1 MRSPDGPI
9 SLHYEEVGSGPP
21 VVLIHGLAD
30 DHRLWRYQVPTL
42 ATRFRT
48 IAIDI
53 RGHGSSPKPPGPYS
67 VPLFAADVVAL
78 LDQLGIERASFIG
91 LSMGGGISQTLAL
104 QHAERVQSIALVS
117 TSSTFPQTTRD
128 RFHSRAATAEGEG
141 MEPIVESLI
150 ERWFSAR
157 SRAEHPDE
165 VELTRATVLANDPFA
180 FAAAARANA
189 QRDWTDALDTIRCPV
204 LFIGGADDPGDA
216 RRSATTF
223 AEHLPQLEAHILEN
237 ASHLLPVEQPAITN
251 DLLLRFLSSSG
262 G

>member
-1 MRSPDGPI
+1 MRPLGDPT
-9 SLHYEEVGSGPP
+9 SLFYEEVGEGPP

-30 DHRLWRYQVPTL
+30 DHRLWRHQVPAL

-48 IAIDI
+48 VAIDI

-67 VPLFAADVVAL
+67 VPLFATDVVAL

-104 QHAERVQSIALVS
+104 RHAERVQAIALLS
-117 TSSTFPQTTRD
+117 TSSSFPQKTRD
-128 RFHSRAATAEGEG
+128 RFHSRAATAEREG
-141 MEPIVESLI
+141 MGPIVASMI
-150 ERWFSAR
+150 ERWFTPHF
-157 SRAEHPDE
+157 RAEHPDE

-189 QRDWTDALDTIRCPV
+189 ERDWTNALDAIRCPV
-204 LFIGGADDPGDA
+204 LFIGGAEDPGDA
-216 RRSATTF
+216 RHSAATF
-223 AEHLPQLEAHILEN
+223 AEHLPQLEAHIIDN
-237 ASHLLPVEQPAITN
+237 ASHLLPVERPLITN
-251 DLLLRFLSSSG
+251 DLLLRFLASSG

>member
-1 MRSPDGPI
+1 MRSLGDPT
-9 SLHYEEVGSGPP
+9 SLYYEEIGSGPP

-30 DHRLWRYQVPTL
+30 DHRLWRHQVPTL
-42 ATRFRT
+42 AKRFRT

-53 RGHGSSPKPPGPYS
+53 RGHGSSPKPPGPYG

-104 QHAERVQSIALVS
+104 RHAERVEAIALIS
-117 TSSTFPQTTRD
+117 TSSSFPQTTRD
-128 RFHSRAATAEGEG
+128 RFHSRAAAAERDG
-141 MEPIVESLI
+141 MAPIVESMI
-150 ERWFSAR
+150 ERWFTPR
-157 SRAEHPDE
+157 FRAEHPDE

-189 QRDWTDALDTIRCPV
+189 QRDWTDDLGAIRCPV

-216 RRSATTF
+216 RRSAATF
-223 AEHLPQLEAHILEN
+223 AEHLPQLEAHILDG
-237 ASHLLPVEQPAITN
+237 ASHLLPVEQSEVTN
-251 DLLLRFLSSSG
+251 DLLLRFLSSRG

>member
-1 MRSPDGPI
+1 MRSPDGRAG
-9 SLHYEEVGSGPP
+9 LFYEEVGSGPP

-30 DHRLWRYQVPTL
+30 DHRLWRYQVPAL
-42 ATRFRT
+42 AMRFRT

-78 LDQLGIERASFIG
+78 LDQLGIERAGFIG

-104 QHAERVQSIALVS
+104 QHAERVGSIALIS
-117 TSSTFPQTTRD
+117 TSSSFPQTTRD
-128 RFHSRAATAEGEG
+128 RFHSRAATAEHEG
-141 MEPIVESLI
+141 MGPIVESMI
-150 ERWFSAR
+150 ERWFTPR
-157 SRAEHPDE
+157 FRAEHPDE
-165 VELTRATVLANDPFA
+165 VELTRATVVANDPFA

-189 QRDWTDALDTIRCPV
+189 LLDWTDALGGIRCPV

-216 RRSATTF
+216 RRSAATF
-223 AEHLPQLEAHILEN
+223 AEHLPQLEAHILDG
-237 ASHLLPVEQPAITN
+237 ASHLLPVEQPEMTN

-262 G
+262 E